1 MGYKMQESL
10 KRNKKNF
17 IIYAILWLILAI
29 VFVSPMAY
37 ASFLSLQDG
46 LFNFEEFIDGFGK
59 LIADPFGTLGKA
71 ISAECIGMFW
81 NWLWKYTIAYLVIVI
96 IGVIRT
102 APKHEYDKIE
112 HGSSDWAVN
121 GEQYKVLNKKKGIIL
136 AEDNYL
142 PLDKRGNVN
151 VLVVGRFR
159 FW

>member
-1 MGYKMQESL
+1 MNYKMQESF
-10 KRNKKNF
+10 KRNKTNL
-17 IIYAILWLILAI
+17 IIYAILWLIIAI

-37 ASFLSLQDG
+37 SSYLSMQNG
-46 LFNFEEFIDGFGK
+46 AFNFEEFISGFGE
-59 LIADPFGTLGKA
+59 LIADPLGTFSKVM
-71 ISAECIGMFW
+71 SAECIGMFW
-81 NWLWKYTIAYLVIVI
+81 DWIWKYTLGYIVLVI
-96 IGVIRT
+96 IGIIRT

-121 GEQYKVLNKKKGIIL
+121 GEQYKVLSKKKGIIL

-151 VLVVGRFR
+151 VLVVGRFW

>member
-1 MGYKMQESL
+1 MNYKIQESL

-17 IIYAILWLILAI
+17 IIYAILWLIIAI

-37 ASFLSLQDG
+37 SSYLSMQDG
-46 LFNFEEFIDGFGK
+46 VFNFEEFISGFGS
-59 LIADPFGTLGKA
+59 LISDPFGTLGKTL
-71 ISAECIGMFW
+71 SAECILIFW
-81 NWLWKYTIAYLVIVI
+81 SWLWKFTVVYLVIVI
-96 IGVIRT
+96 IGIIRT

-112 HGSSDWAVN
+112 HGSSDWAEN

>member
-17 IIYAILWLILAI
+17 IIYAILWLIIAI
-29 VFVSPMAY
+29 VFVSPAAY
-37 ASFLSLQDG
+37 SSYISKTDGVFDFG
-46 LFNFEEFIDGFGK
+46 LFVTNFGD
-59 LIADPFGTLGKA
+59 LILNPFGTFGKVL
-71 ISAECIGMFW
+71 SECISVYW
-81 NWLWKYTIAYLVIVI
+81 SWLWKVTIGYLFIAI
-96 IGVIRT
+96 IGLIRT

-112 HGSSDWAVN
+112 HGSSDWAMN

>member
-1 MGYKMQESL
+1 MNYKMQESL
-10 KRNKKNF
+10 KKNKKNL
-17 IIYAILWLILAI
+17 IIYAILWLIIAI

-37 ASFLSLQDG
+37 SAYLSLEDG
-46 LFNFEEFIDGFGK
+46 AFNLEEFIDVFGTS
-59 LIADPFGTLGKA
+59 IADPFATLGNVLSASA
-71 ISAECIGMFW
+71 IGVFW
-81 NWLWKYTIAYLVIVI
+81 SWIWKYTIAYIVIVI
-96 IGVIRT
+96 IGIIKT

-121 GEQYKVLNKKKGIIL
+121 GEQYKVLSKKKGIIL